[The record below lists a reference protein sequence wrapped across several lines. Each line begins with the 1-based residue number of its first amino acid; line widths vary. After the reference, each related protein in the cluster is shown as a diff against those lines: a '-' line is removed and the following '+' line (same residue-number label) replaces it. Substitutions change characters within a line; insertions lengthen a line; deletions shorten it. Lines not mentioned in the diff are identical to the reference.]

1 MLGPMTLIPSQDGV
15 DRREE
20 GTGLSRFLG
29 CASVP
34 WQVKEGKSW
43 GQVLSVTQGER
54 GGDRDTETDRNREDR
69 QRALSHPVLL
79 SHPQKTQTETR

>member
-20 GTGLSRFLG
+20 GTGLSRFLS

-69 QRALSHPVLL
+69 QTESTVTPCP
-79 SHPQKTQTETR
+79 PQPPSENTN